1 MSEPQDFPRWL
12 TVNQA
17 SAYLGCS
24 HQTLR
29 RAMHEGKLRATRIL
43 DGGPYRLDRF
53 DVDRYLE
60 RRKRVIPAYR
70 VGSKPH
76 VKKSKP
82 WLHRDR
88 KAA

>member
-1 MSEPQDFPRWL
+1 
-12 TVNQA
+12 
-17 SAYLGCS
+17 
-24 HQTLR
+24 
-29 RAMHEGKLRATRIL
+29 LRATRIL

-53 DVDRYLE
+53 DVDKYLE

-82 WLHRDR
+82 WLHRGR